1 MMFLLSNIG
10 APPTIGSLAAMA
22 RPATAKAITA
32 LALSNL
38 IFIVGTPFSV
48 RPRASAALSVR
59 RTPALRAELPI
70 GCGVM
75 HPFAR
80 RLGNLLRIDL
90 NATSRII
97 LGSHDG

>member
-10 APPTIGSLAAMA
+10 APPTIGSLAAIA
-22 RPATAKAITA
+22 PLATAKAITA

-38 IFIVGTPFSV
+38 IFIVGIPFSV
-48 RPRASAALSVR
+48 RPRLRRALSVR
-59 RTPALRAELPI
+59 RTPALRAELSI

-80 RLGNLLRIDL
+80 RRGNLLWSDL
-90 NATSRII
+90 RAASRII
-97 LGSHDG
+97 VTSDDG